1 MIELSPGSGVYV
13 FDKHIE
19 QAVARK
25 SATSC
30 AAFLLNCFYTN
41 QEMAGMNLTGA
52 NGKPCPDKDIIDSIL
67 AFTMK
72 KHGCTA
78 AVLKASLR
86 NKFAANTSRARK
98 ATDN

>member
-19 QAVARK
+19 QA
-25 SATSC
+25 SC

-67 AFTMK
+67 
-72 KHGCTA
+72 GE
-78 AVLKASLR
+78 
-86 NKFAANTSRARK
+86 
-98 ATDN
+98 